1 MLVKEEEKIFREI
14 KTKFRIESVGCTF
27 DRIFP
32 KDFDFQGES
41 HDFSEIVYV
50 SSGRVQITENER
62 VYLLGGGDMIIHAPM
77 EFHRIKSDADSS
89 PHVINLSVRVSGE
102 LPGELYKGV
111 FHLDE
116 EKHEEFMRCFRRA
129 HIFVTKNGES
139 ENGQY
144 VADAV
149 SAFLLSVC
157 SQPTETNALLTD
169 ASALL
174 YKKLVRDMQSAVCM
188 SISLET
194 LAAQNYISVSYVK
207 KLFRIYANESPK
219 KFYDSL
225 RINEATL
232 LLKRG
237 MSVAEISERMNFSS
251 PNFFT
256 MFFKKHTGM
265 TPSEYKRNK

>member
-129 HIFVTKNGES
+129 HRLKLRT
-139 ENGQY
+139 
-144 VADAV
+144 
-149 SAFLLSVC
+149 
-157 SQPTETNALLTD
+157 ALLP
-169 ASALL
+169 
-174 YKKLVRDMQSAVCM
+174 
-188 SISLET
+188 SIWQE
-194 LAAQNYISVSYVK
+194 NFSVSIFPNTAPNILCV
-207 KLFRIYANESPK
+207 
-219 KFYDSL
+219 
-225 RINEATL
+225 T
-232 LLKRG
+232 RG
-237 MSVAEISERMNFSS
+237 F
-251 PNFFT
+251 
-256 MFFKKHTGM
+256 
-265 TPSEYKRNK
+265 